1 MIEYNEILES
11 DKQEIENF
19 WIRYWRDR
27 NLSYDINFLKLDRM
41 ETCFIFRNDGE
52 FCMMSGIDDIS
63 EFIPNTIR
71 ILTRA
76 TTTHYKPKTWGKYIE
91 EIFFTNVVAG
101 ISVNWCLENH
111 PSKDIV
117 ITTNEDSRITKVL
130 RKYDRNWMTERGIE
144 KVYGVEQV
152 IWDINYEN
160 CINMTNQWKNKNEIN
175 KL

>member
-91 EIFFTNVVAG
+91 EIFFTNV
-101 ISVNWCLENH
+101 
-111 PSKDIV
+111 DITV
-117 ITTNEDSRITKVL
+117 IP
-130 RKYDRNWMTERGIE
+130 
-144 KVYGVEQV
+144 
-152 IWDINYEN
+152 
-160 CINMTNQWKNKNEIN
+160 
-175 KL
+175 